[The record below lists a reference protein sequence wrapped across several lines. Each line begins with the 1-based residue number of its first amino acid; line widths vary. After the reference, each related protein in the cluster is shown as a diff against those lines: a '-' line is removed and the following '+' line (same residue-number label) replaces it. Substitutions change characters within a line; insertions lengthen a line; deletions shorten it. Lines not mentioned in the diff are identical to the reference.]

1 MSIIKMNTTF
11 IKSAIFSL
19 GILGVS
25 IYQINGNSSGA
36 SSPKT
41 GAPNENSCNS
51 CHSGSSLVTS
61 GTQHAR
67 IQLKGSFTG
76 SGYIP
81 DSTYT
86 LTLTYAETGKSTFGF
101 QMTALA
107 NGKAAGTFTASTR
120 TGTFSSSV
128 NGATRYYVEHNST
141 GSSGIAKDSTAW
153 TFQWKAPSNN
163 VGNITFYAALNSTNG
178 NGSSS
183 GDVVYNKTFSISP
196 STLLPEAT
204 ASLKSTLTC
213 AGTTLEFEGKGT
225 NNSTSYSWAFPTGTP
240 ASSNLQNPKINFA
253 NAGTHLAILTV
264 KNNKGSSLIDT
275 LKFNVLDAAIK
286 PNLNIRTATTVLCL
300 GDTLNFNIGSTQK
313 HTYTWNNGAT
323 GRNNQV
329 TTGGFVGVTALR
341 DNGCSVKSDSVFVI
355 GVPKP
360 KFTVSYGLLT
370 DSICVNET
378 LLVLL
383 KNQGVAD
390 SYSRVSNQGPF
401 FKDSFLTYSIS
412 KGNNSFQFW
421 AKNTLGCVSN
431 PSKTK
436 IFHGIDTPS
445 APLLNISSR
454 LSDKILFNWDPVQHA
469 ELYEYSINNGTT
481 WSKVDSLQTR
491 KQWILLDSATQLVD
505 FWIRA
510 KTGNFCTYSHIGKIQ
525 ARGAGCT
532 EPNWSVSASNLT
544 TCFDSLV
551 ELKINGLGQ
560 LSKYSLMIN
569 QESLKD
575 SVYRTTIRTDRDFTL
590 KLLDSQQLLC
600 GSFEKSI
607 SIKVEN
613 PEKPKNSYFPQQ
625 EILFCDA
632 VFGGT
637 EIPLIITNYKKANK
651 YHLINGANRTSLD
664 SVNLINTFVG
674 NYIWRIT
681 STTPN
686 GCVSLEDTLYMY
698 SDHDVNTNFDF
709 RWLSDL
715 TYEFAAIYQDTTDYE
730 HTWID
735 SASGKLLSTGN
746 KATITVD
753 YSAVGNV
760 DVTITH
766 QMRSKRYIDVFGDN
780 NCRFE
785 LNKPIQIRNL
795 SNHSTAV
802 NNDPVFFPNPL
813 NSLSEL
819 LCNGCEASDNIEIWS
834 IDGKQIGTF
843 TLQAL
848 QNQTV
853 SNGIYLIRISNRPNA
868 SMQKLILGE

>member
-1 MSIIKMNTTF
+1 MNTKF
-11 IKSAIFSL
+11 IKSAIFFL

-67 IQLKGSFTG
+67 IQLKGNFTG

-101 QMTALA
+101 QMTALSD
-107 NGKAAGTFTASTR
+107 GKAAGTFTASTR
-120 TGTFSSSV
+120 TGTFSSTV
-128 NGATRYYVEHNST
+128 NGATRYYIEHNST

-178 NGSSS
+178 NGSNN

-204 ASLKSTLTC
+204 ASLKSTLPC
-213 AGTTLEFEGKGT
+213 AGTTLEFEGKGS
-225 NNSTSYSWAFPTGTP
+225 NNSTSYSWSFPTGTP
-240 ASSNLQNPKINFA
+240 TSSNLQNPKINYA
-253 NAGTHLAILTV
+253 NAGAHLAILTV
-264 KNNKGSSLIDT
+264 KNNKGSSLSDT

-286 PNLNIRTATTVLCL
+286 PNLNIRTATTVLCQ
-300 GDTLNFNIGSTQK
+300 GDTLNFNIGTTQK
-313 HTYTWNNGAT
+313 HIYTWNNGVT
-323 GRNNQV
+323 GRNNQI
-329 TTGGFVGVTALR
+329 TTVGFVGVTALR
-341 DNGCSVKSDSVFVI
+341 DNGCSVKSDSVFVLV
-355 GVPKP
+355 VPKP
-360 KFTVSYGLLT
+360 KFTVSYGLTT
-370 DSICVNET
+370 DSICINET

-383 KNQGVAD
+383 KNQGLAD

-421 AKNTLGCVSN
+421 AKNKSGCVSN
-431 PSKTK
+431 PSHTK
-436 IFHGIDTPS
+436 VFHGVDTPS
-445 APLLNISSR
+445 APLVRALSR
-454 LSDKILFNWDPVQHA
+454 LSDKILFDWNQVTYA
-469 ELYEYSINNGTT
+469 KSYEYSINEGLT
-481 WSKVDSLQTR
+481 WKKVDSALLR
-491 KQWILLDSATQLVD
+491 KQWIFLDSATQLVD

-510 KTGNFCTYSHIGKIQ
+510 KTDNFCTYSHIGKIQ
-525 ARGAGCT
+525 ARGAGCN
-532 EPNWSVSASNLT
+532 EPIWSISASNLT
-544 TCFDSLV
+544 TCLDSLV
-551 ELKINGLGQ
+551 ELKINGLDQ
-560 LSKYSLMIN
+560 LSAYSLLLN

-575 SVYRTTIRTDRDFTL
+575 SVYREIIKTDRNFTVS
-590 KLLDSQQLLC
+590 LLDSQQLLC

-607 SIKVEN
+607 SIQVEN

-632 VFGGT
+632 LFDAT
-637 EIPLIITNYKKANK
+637 EVSLIITNYKKENK
-651 YHLINGANRTSLD
+651 YHLLDGTTKITLD
-664 SVNLINTFVG
+664 SFNSINKQVG
-674 NYIWRIT
+674 NFVWRMT

-686 GCVSLEDTLYMY
+686 GCVSLEDTLHIYVDN
-698 SDHDVNTNFDF
+698 SVNANFDS

-715 TYEFAAIYQDTTDYE
+715 NYEFAALNQDTTDYE
-730 HTWID
+730 HTWLD
-735 SASGKLLSTGN
+735 SASGKLLSMGN
-746 KATITVD
+746 RATISVD

-766 QMRSKRYIDVFGDN
+766 QMRSKRYIDIFGDN
-780 NCRFE
+780 NCNFE
-785 LNKPIQIRNL
+785 LIKPIQIRNL

-868 SMQKLILGE
+868 PMQKLILGE